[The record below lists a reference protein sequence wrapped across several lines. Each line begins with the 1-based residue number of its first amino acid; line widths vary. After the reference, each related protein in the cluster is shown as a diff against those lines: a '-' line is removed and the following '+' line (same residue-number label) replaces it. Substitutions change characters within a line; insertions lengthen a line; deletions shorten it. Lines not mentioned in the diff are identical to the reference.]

1 MMAVLSRLK
10 LGTRLLIFMG
20 SVFLVVVLVN
30 LLLVKAGIREFGLE
44 EARSKAMIL
53 LDRNLATH
61 TYFSQ
66 VLKPRVFE
74 AVDTFRQPDYFD
86 PVWMSSTYAVRQI
99 DKTFKEMSSSD
110 YYHKECAVNARSP
123 ENEADVFERA
133 FIEEMNRDPGLMERS
148 DIRIFEGKPF
158 FVVMRRAETMEES
171 CLRCHGEP
179 AKAPADLVKVYGED
193 RSFQRKVGE
202 AVSAI
207 SIRIPLSTA
216 YAQADV
222 SAWKLSGLLFLA
234 MSLFL
239 VASLWLN
246 SRLVLSP
253 LSLIRRKAQ
262 QIAESDVH
270 LGEEIPVPSG
280 RELGELTAAFNR
292 MSIKLRESRDDL
304 ENRVIER
311 TAEMRMTI
319 DRLEHEIDRREKA
332 EGTLRKALDKGREL
346 EETLRSSHQLLH
358 SIIESLPDAVLVVDD
373 RRKAIAWNRAM
384 EVMTGV
390 TKEDILGKRIDV
402 DSIPFNGKAIPAL
415 IDLMSAPDPEQG
427 SRWESFERK
436 GNSLQ
441 GEFFLPTV
449 YDGRGAYLSGIASP
463 LFDQDHNIIGAIESL
478 RDITRQKEAETRLK
492 DYSSFLQRL
501 IDTIPSPVFY
511 KDIHGVF
518 LGCNSAYEAL
528 FGLERKDI
536 VGKTVYEIAPAHLA
550 DKYHEM
556 DMAFLVSPGLQT
568 YEYTVQTPDGRER
581 EVIHYRSAFTS
592 DGGELEGIVA
602 VMLDITERKRMEKAL
617 KASEDQMRLI
627 IESSPIGIRISKGSR
642 FVYAN
647 PAFLKMFG
655 FSDPGEI
662 ASLSMEDFLAPE
674 DRDLVRQAHGK
685 VLAGPGRISSYEVS
699 SLKKDG
705 SRLDTAVWNTGI
717 EYKGEPAVLAF
728 IIDVSTEKTLQA
740 QLLQAQ
746 KLQAIGNLAGGIAH
760 DFNNLLGIIMGNCE
774 MALLDTSVN
783 TIVQQHLEQIARA
796 SRRAKNIVKQI
807 LAFSRKSDAGRT
819 IVDIRWII
827 DETVGLLKFSTTQQ
841 IDIRWNARAKGVNTA
856 ILADP
861 NQIQQAL
868 LNLCTNSIHAMRD
881 RKGILEIGLD
891 VVDLTESN
899 TPAGL
904 KAEPGS
910 YVKIRVS
917 DTGHGISDEI
927 LPRIFDPY
935 FTTKERSE
943 GTGLG
948 LSVVEGIVKSHNGAI
963 QVRSQPGSGT
973 VFDIFLPRPQ
983 VPIPAQKGEKPV
995 DPAKGHHSILIVDD
1009 EKELLAALK
1018 SMLEHLG
1025 YLVAAASG
1033 ASEAMEIFRKKPET
1047 FDLVI
1052 TDHDMPGT
1060 MGSEL
1065 ALQIARVRSDVPIIL
1080 CTGHLGDTLVD
1091 QLRDKDIRSVLL
1103 KPFSLRQLAAEV
1115 EKVLHGEKGE

>member
-1 MMAVLSRLK
+1 
-10 LGTRLLIFMG
+10 
-20 SVFLVVVLVN
+20 
-30 LLLVKAGIREFGLE
+30 
-44 EARSKAMIL
+44 
-53 LDRNLATH
+53 
-61 TYFSQ
+61 
-66 VLKPRVFE
+66 
-74 AVDTFRQPDYFD
+74 
-86 PVWMSSTYAVRQI
+86 
-99 DKTFKEMSSSD
+99 
-110 YYHKECAVNARSP
+110 
-123 ENEADVFERA
+123 
-133 FIEEMNRDPGLMERS
+133 MERS

-171 CLRCHGEP
+171 CLRCHGDP

-193 RSFQRKVGE
+193 RSFHRKVGE

-292 MSIKLRESRDDL
+292 MSIKLRKSRDDL

-311 TAEMRMTI
+311 TAEMRM
-319 DRLEHEIDRREKA
+319 
-332 EGTLRKALDKGREL
+332 
-346 EETLRSSHQLLH
+346 
-358 SIIESLPDAVLVVDD
+358 
-373 RRKAIAWNRAM
+373 
-384 EVMTGV
+384 
-390 TKEDILGKRIDV
+390 
-402 DSIPFNGKAIPAL
+402 
-415 IDLMSAPDPEQG
+415 
-427 SRWESFERK
+427 
-436 GNSLQ
+436 
-441 GEFFLPTV
+441 
-449 YDGRGAYLSGIASP
+449 
-463 LFDQDHNIIGAIESL
+463 
-478 RDITRQKEAETRLK
+478 
-492 DYSSFLQRL
+492 
-501 IDTIPSPVFY
+501 
-511 KDIHGVF
+511 
-518 LGCNSAYEAL
+518 
-528 FGLERKDI
+528 
-536 VGKTVYEIAPAHLA
+536 
-550 DKYHEM
+550 
-556 DMAFLVSPGLQT
+556 
-568 YEYTVQTPDGRER
+568 
-581 EVIHYRSAFTS
+581 
-592 DGGELEGIVA
+592 
-602 VMLDITERKRMEKAL
+602 
-617 KASEDQMRLI
+617 
-627 IESSPIGIRISKGSR
+627 
-642 FVYAN
+642 
-647 PAFLKMFG
+647 
-655 FSDPGEI
+655 
-662 ASLSMEDFLAPE
+662 
-674 DRDLVRQAHGK
+674 
-685 VLAGPGRISSYEVS
+685 
-699 SLKKDG
+699 
-705 SRLDTAVWNTGI
+705 
-717 EYKGEPAVLAF
+717 
-728 IIDVSTEKTLQA
+728 
-740 QLLQAQ
+740 
-746 KLQAIGNLAGGIAH
+746 AIGNLAGGIAH

-973 VFDIFLPRPQ
+973 VLNIFLPRPQ

-1033 ASEAMEIFRKKPET
+1033 ASQAMEIFRKKPET

-1080 CTGHLGDTLVD
+1080 CTGHLGDALVD
-1091 QLRDKDIRSVLL
+1091 QLRDKGIRSVLL

-1115 EKVLHGEKGE
+1115 EKLLHGEKGE